1 MGHFLVHLGQRWGI
15 LGNCELIHV
24 INSQLLTAKLLPQ
37 TLKCIFLKN
46 GAIGQKKSPLLQYHL
61 D

>member
-1 MGHFLVHLGQRWGI
+1 MKHFLVDLGQRWGI

-24 INSQLLTAKLLPQ
+24 INSQLLTTKPLPQ
-37 TLKCIFLKN
+37 SVKYIIFRN
-46 GAIGQKKSPLLQYHL
+46 GAMRQKKAPFQSQL